1 MDRRK
6 KISPE
11 LIRLF
16 RFGIVGV
23 SNTLVDWAVFW
34 LLLSGLGMHYVAAQT
49 FAYLCGTLN
58 SFLWNRKWT
67 FASKESFRA
76 AEAAKFFLVNGI
88 CLASSYALLFVC
100 RDVFGWNMPVSKL
113 VVTVLLLMVN
123 YAASR
128 LWVFRSPDS
137 ASKKSSEG

>member
-11 LIRLF
+11 LIRLI

-34 LLLSGLGMHYVAAQT
+34 LLLSGLEMHYVAAQT

-58 SFLWNRKWT
+58 SFLWNRRWT
-67 FASKESFRA
+67 FASKGPFKT
-76 AEAAKFFLVNGI
+76 AEAVKFFLVNGI

-100 RDVFGWNMPVSKL
+100 MDVFDWNTLFSKL
-113 VVTVLLLMVN
+113 VVTILLLMVN

-128 LWVFRSPDS
+128 LWVFKSPDS
-137 ASKKSSEG
+137 ANKASSEG